1 MSDSLSREEGRIAV
15 RRIIA
20 IGSFFCRKENGKDC
34 FVFKKSFKI
43 IHQLLIQIYNYLMD
57 EITVAMQYGSKG

>member
-1 MSDSLSREEGRIAV
+1 MEKIVSSL
-15 RRIIA
+15 
-20 IGSFFCRKENGKDC
+20 KN
-34 FVFKKSFKI
+34 SFKI